1 MIRVTKL
8 RQKTWRTYRDF
19 RLEAL
24 RTEPSAFGSSPE
36 EESKQSE
43 IVWRTRTKNTIFA
56 MSEGKPVGMLS
67 YVFSDRIKTK
77 HIVNIY
83 GVYVTPT
90 MRGRGIGWML
100 IQSALSEIRKNREII
115 KVQLS
120 VNADLGPA
128 IGLYKK
134 ARFQKVGRSR
144 KELKVGARYYDMLLM
159 EREIRKAST

>member
-1 MIRVTKL
+1 MIRITKL
-8 RQKTWRTYRDF
+8 PQKSWETYRDF

-24 RTEPSAFGSSPE
+24 RTVPSAFGSSPE
-36 EESKQSE
+36 EESRLSE
-43 IVWRTRTKNTIFA
+43 VVWRVRARNTIFA
-56 MSEGKPVGMLS
+56 MSERKPVGMLS
-67 YVFSDRIKTK
+67 YVFSDRVKTK

-100 IQSALSEIRKNREII
+100 IQRALYEIRKNREII

-120 VNADLGPA
+120 VNADLRPA

-134 ARFQKVGRSR
+134 ARFQEVGRSR
-144 KELKVGARYYDMLLM
+144 KELKVGAKYYDMLLM
-159 EREIRKAST
+159 EREVRKVST